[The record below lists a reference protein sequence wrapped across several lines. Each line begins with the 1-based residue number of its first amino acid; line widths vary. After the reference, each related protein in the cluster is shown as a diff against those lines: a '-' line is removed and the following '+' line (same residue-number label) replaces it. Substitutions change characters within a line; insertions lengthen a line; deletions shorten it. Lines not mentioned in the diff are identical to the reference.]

1 MQILAIIP
9 ARSGSKGIINKN
21 IRILAGKPLIAHT
34 IIAAKKSKYINR
46 VIVSTDDKKI
56 SNISRSYGADVPFL
70 RPRKL
75 ARDNS
80 STVEVVKHTLEY
92 LRNSKSYVPDII
104 VILQPT
110 SPFRKAKL
118 IDSSIEKLKK
128 TGASCVLTVTKI
140 KKHPFSS
147 FWLRGA
153 ILKPFKQ
160 NFSSYNQRQK
170 YPALYF
176 PTGEVYTFWY
186 KTLKNHGSIYGKK
199 IKPIIVNTETA
210 IDIDTPFDLFISE
223 MISKYWNK
231 YKRKFD

>member
-9 ARSGSKGIINKN
+9 ARGGSKGIRNKN
-21 IRILAGKPLIAHT
+21 IRILGGKPLIAHT
-34 IIAAKKSKYINR
+34 IIAAKKSKYINK
-46 VIVSTDDKKI
+46 VIVNTDDKKI
-56 SNISRSYGADVPFL
+56 SNISRSYGANVPFL

-80 STVEVVKHTLEY
+80 STIEVVKHTLEF
-92 LRNSKSYVPDII
+92 LRNNESYVPDII

-110 SPFRKAKL
+110 SPFRTVKL

-128 TGASCVLTVTKI
+128 TDASCVLTVTKI
-140 KKHPFSS
+140 IKHPFSS
-147 FWLRGA
+147 FLLKGNT
-153 ILKPFKQ
+153 LKPFKR
-160 NFSSYNQRQK
+160 NFSNYDQRQK

-186 KTLKNHGSIYGKK
+186 KTLENHGSIYGKK
-199 IKPIIVNTETA
+199 IKPIIINAETA

-223 MISKYWNK
+223 MISKYWSK
-231 YKRKFD
+231 YKRRFD